1 MADKPTPGEFK
12 TSLMGFQKAQV
23 LAYIDELSAKALES
37 QKQQEQAAEALRKEL
52 ENAKADNDVLLEKTK
67 EVCDR
72 LTSEE
77 KRAGEAESRARA
89 ISEQLL
95 HMEET
100 ANGYKSRL
108 FTKEQETV
116 VLRADNARLTE
127 QLEQQHKQLEQALA
141 DLEAARA
148 EGEEKARHGR
158 EELERQRSAFEEEKQ
173 ADLCRMEQ
181 EKADAQRQMEQQR
194 EAAQRQMEQQREAAQ
209 RELELEKA
217 RFDQT
222 RRTQQESARQSAQQM
237 ADTVLLLRSQLEQVD
252 RQIAEAAERLQKAT
266 GAIYTALGET
276 EQNLV
281 TLGAQAD
288 SFPKPLP
295 EQPAPPKAQPRP
307 ERDKRPPRRPARRR
321 TVSESLLDLLERAL
335 KE

>member
-12 TSLMGFQKAQV
+12 TSLMGFRKAQV
-23 LAYIDELSAKALES
+23 LAYIDELSAKALET
-37 QKQQEQAAEALRKEL
+37 QKQQEQAAEALRREL
-52 ENAKADNDVLLEKTK
+52 ENAKADNGVLLEKTR
-67 EVCDR
+67 EVCDK

-77 KRAGEAESRARA
+77 KRAEEAESRARA
-89 ISEQLL
+89 ASEQLL

-100 ANGYKSRL
+100 ASGYKSRL

-127 QLEQQHKQLEQALA
+127 QLEQQHRQLEQALA

-148 EGEEKARHGR
+148 EGE
-158 EELERQRSAFEEEKQ
+158 
-173 ADLCRMEQ
+173 
-181 EKADAQRQMEQQR
+181 
-194 EAAQRQMEQQREAAQ
+194 
-209 RELELEKA
+209 EKA

-252 RQIAEAAERLQKAT
+252 RQIAEAAERLQRAT

-276 EQNLV
+276 EQNLAA
-281 TLGAQAD
+281 LGAQAD

-307 ERDKRPPRRPARRR
+307 GRDKRPPRRTARRR
-321 TVSESLLDLLERAL
+321 TVSESLLELLERAL

>member
-23 LAYIDELSAKALES
+23 LAYIDELSAKALET
-37 QKQQEQAAEALRKEL
+37 QRRHEETTAALRSDL
-52 ENAKADNDVLLEKTK
+52 DAAQADNELLLEKTK
-67 EVCDR
+67 EICDK
-72 LTSEE
+72 LTGEE

-89 ISEQLL
+89 VSEQLL

-116 VLRADNARLTE
+116 VLRADNARLAE
-127 QLEQQHKQLEQALA
+127 ELEQQHRLLKKAQEDLA
-141 DLEAARA
+141 AARA
-148 EGEEKARHGR
+148 EGEEKARLGR
-158 EELERQRSAFEEEKQ
+158 EELERQRSALEEEKQ
-173 ADLCRMEQ
+173 AGLRRMQEEQ
-181 EKADAQRQMEQQR
+181 AEAQRQMERQR
-194 EAAQRQMEQQREAAQ
+194 EAAEQQ
-209 RELELEKA
+209 LELEKA
-217 RFDQT
+217 RLDQN
-222 RRTQQESARQSAQQM
+222 RRTQQETARRSAQQM

-252 RQIAEAAERLQKAT
+252 RQIADAADRLQKAT

-281 TLGAQAD
+281 TLGAQAE
-288 SFPKPLP
+288 SFPKPLDNG
-295 EQPAPPKAQPRP
+295 PKPHPRP
-307 ERDKRPPRRPARRR
+307 EREKRLPRRPARRR

-335 KE
+335 RE

>member
-52 ENAKADNDVLLEKTK
+52 ENAKADNDVLLEKTR

-108 FTKEQETV
+108 FTKEQLWLCSPVSAVFHNLGQLLVAAALMKTWA
-116 VLRADNARLTE
+116 VLAYLPYLVIAGAASGLFTGLCAQFLIRRL
-127 QLEQQHKQLEQALA
+127 
-141 DLEAARA
+141 
-148 EGEEKARHGR
+148 
-158 EELERQRSAFEEEKQ
+158 
-173 ADLCRMEQ
+173 
-181 EKADAQRQMEQQR
+181 
-194 EAAQRQMEQQREAAQ
+194 
-209 RELELEKA
+209 
-217 RFDQT
+217 
-222 RRTQQESARQSAQQM
+222 
-237 ADTVLLLRSQLEQVD
+237 D
-252 RQIAEAAERLQKAT
+252 RIA
-266 GAIYTALGET
+266 
-276 EQNLV
+276 
-281 TLGAQAD
+281 
-288 SFPKPLP
+288 PK
-295 EQPAPPKAQPRP
+295 
-307 ERDKRPPRRPARRR
+307 
-321 TVSESLLDLLERAL
+321 T
-335 KE
+335 

>member
-67 EVCDR
+67 EVCDK

-77 KRAGEAESRARA
+77 KRAGEAENRARA
-89 ISEQLL
+89 AAEQLL

-148 EGEEKARHGR
+148 EGEEKARQGR

-181 EKADAQRQMEQQR
+181 EKAEAQRQMEQQR
-194 EAAQRQMEQQREAAQ
+194 EAAERQ
-209 RELELEKA
+209 LELEKA

-295 EQPAPPKAQPRP
+295 EKPDPAKPAPRP
-307 ERDKRPPRRPARRR
+307 QRDKRPPRRPARRR
-321 TVSESLLDLLERAL
+321 TVSEGLLDLLERAL

>member
-12 TSLMGFQKAQV
+12 TSLMGFRKAQV
-23 LAYIDELSAKALES
+23 LAYIDEMSAKALET
-37 QKQQEQAAEALRKEL
+37 QKQQEEAAEALRKEL
-52 ENAKADNDVLLEKTK
+52 ESAKADNDLLLEKTK
-67 EVCDR
+67 EVCDK

-89 ISEQLL
+89 VSEQLL

-127 QLEQQHKQLEQALA
+127 ELEQQHRQLEQARAEL
-141 DLEAARA
+141 DAARA
-148 EGEEKARHGR
+148 EAEEKARLGR
-158 EELERQRSAFEEEKQ
+158 EELERQRSAFEAEKQ
-173 ADLCRMEQ
+173 AGRQQMDQQRE
-181 EKADAQRQMEQQR
+181 AAQREMDQQR
-194 EAAQRQMEQQREAAQ
+194 EAAQRQ
-209 RELELEKA
+209 LELEKA
-217 RFDQT
+217 RLDQS
-222 RRTQQESARQSAQQM
+222 RRTQQETARASAQQM

-252 RQIAEAAERLQKAT
+252 RQIADAADRLQKAT

-281 TLGAQAD
+281 TLGAQAE

-295 EQPAPPKAQPRP
+295 EQPKARPRP

>member
-12 TSLMGFQKAQV
+12 TSLMGFRKAQV
-23 LAYIDELSAKALES
+23 LAYIDEMSAKALET
-37 QKQQEQAAEALRKEL
+37 QKQQEEAAEALRKEL
-52 ENAKADNDVLLEKTK
+52 ESAKADNDLLLEKTK
-67 EVCDR
+67 EVCDK

-77 KRAGEAESRARA
+77 KRAGEAERRARA
-89 ISEQLL
+89 VSEQLL

-127 QLEQQHKQLEQALA
+127 ELEQQHRQLEQARAEL
-141 DLEAARA
+141 DAARA
-148 EGEEKARHGR
+148 EAEEKARLGR
-158 EELERQRSAFEEEKQ
+158 EELERQRSAFEAEKQ
-173 ADLCRMEQ
+173 AD
-181 EKADAQRQMEQQR
+181 RQQMDQQR
-194 EAAQRQMEQQREAAQ
+194 EAAQRQ
-209 RELELEKA
+209 LELEKA
-217 RFDQT
+217 RLDQS
-222 RRTQQESARQSAQQM
+222 RRTQQETARASAQQM

-252 RQIAEAAERLQKAT
+252 RQIADAADRLQKAT

-281 TLGAQAD
+281 TLGAQAE

-295 EQPAPPKAQPRP
+295 EQPKARPRP

>member
-52 ENAKADNDVLLEKTK
+52 ENAKEDNGVLLEKTK
-67 EVCDR
+67 EVCDK
-72 LTSEE
+72 LASEE

-148 EGEEKARHGR
+148 EGEEKARQGR
-158 EELERQRSAFEEEKQ
+158 EELERQRSAFEEEKK

-181 EKADAQRQMEQQR
+181 EKAEAQRRMEQQR
-194 EAAQRQMEQQREAAQ
+194 EASQ
-209 RELELEKA
+209 RELDLEKA

-222 RRTQQESARQSAQQM
+222 CRTQQETARQSAQQM

-288 SFPKPLP
+288 SFPEPLP
-295 EQPAPPKAQPRP
+295 QQPAPPKAHPRP

>member
-12 TSLMGFQKAQV
+12 TSLMGFRKAQV
-23 LAYIDELSAKALES
+23 LAYIDEMSAKALET
-37 QKQQEQAAEALRKEL
+37 QKQQEEAAEALRKEL
-52 ENAKADNDVLLEKTK
+52 ESAKADNDLLLEKTK
-67 EVCDR
+67 EVCDK

-89 ISEQLL
+89 VSEQLL

-127 QLEQQHKQLEQALA
+127 ELEQQHRQLEQARAEL
-141 DLEAARA
+141 DAARA
-148 EGEEKARHGR
+148 EAEEKARLGR
-158 EELERQRSAFEEEKQ
+158 EELERQRSAFEAEKQ
-173 ADLCRMEQ
+173 AD
-181 EKADAQRQMEQQR
+181 RQQMDQQR
-194 EAAQRQMEQQREAAQ
+194 EAAQRQ
-209 RELELEKA
+209 LELEKA
-217 RFDQT
+217 RLDQS
-222 RRTQQESARQSAQQM
+222 RRTQQETARASAQQM

-252 RQIAEAAERLQKAT
+252 RQIADAADRLQKAT

-281 TLGAQAD
+281 TLGAQAE

-295 EQPAPPKAQPRP
+295 EQPKARPRP

>member
-37 QKQQEQAAEALRKEL
+37 QKQQEEAAEALRKEL

-127 QLEQQHKQLEQALA
+127 QLEQQH
-141 DLEAARA
+141 R
-148 EGEEKARHGR
+148 
-158 EELERQRSAFEEEKQ
+158 
-173 ADLCRMEQ
+173 
-181 EKADAQRQMEQQR
+181 
-194 EAAQRQMEQQREAAQ
+194 
-209 RELELEKA
+209 
-217 RFDQT
+217 
-222 RRTQQESARQSAQQM
+222 
-237 ADTVLLLRSQLEQVD
+237 QLEQVE
-252 RQIAEAAERLQKAT
+252 RQIAEAAERLQRAT
-266 GAIYTALGET
+266 GAI
-276 EQNLV
+276 
-281 TLGAQAD
+281 
-288 SFPKPLP
+288 
-295 EQPAPPKAQPRP
+295 
-307 ERDKRPPRRPARRR
+307 
-321 TVSESLLDLLERAL
+321 
-335 KE
+335 

>member
-67 EVCDR
+67 EVCDK

-77 KRAGEAESRARA
+77 KRASEAESRARA

-141 DLEAARA
+141 DLEAACA
-148 EGEEKARHGR
+148 EGEEKARQGR

-181 EKADAQRQMEQQR
+181 EKAD
-194 EAAQRQMEQQREAAQ
+194 AQRQMEQQREAAQ

-295 EQPAPPKAQPRP
+295 EPPAPPKAQPRP
-307 ERDKRPPRRPARRR
+307 ERDKRLPRRPARRR

>member
-37 QKQQEQAAEALRKEL
+37 QKQQEEAAEALRKEL

-127 QLEQQHKQLEQALA
+127 QLEQQHRQLEQALA

-148 EGEEKARHGR
+148 EGEEKARQGR
-158 EELERQRSAFEEEKQ
+158 EELERQRGAFEEEKQ
-173 ADLCRMEQ
+173 AGLRQMEE
-181 EKADAQRQMEQQR
+181 EKEAARLQMEQQR
-194 EAAQRQMEQQREAAQ
+194 QAAERQ
-209 RELELEKA
+209 LELEKA

-252 RQIAEAAERLQKAT
+252 RQIAEAAERLQRAT

-281 TLGAQAD
+281 TLGAQAE

-295 EQPAPPKAQPRP
+295 PQQEQPKAHPRP

-321 TVSESLLDLLERAL
+321 TVSEGLLDLLERAL

>member
-12 TSLMGFQKAQV
+12 TSLMGFRKAQV
-23 LAYIDELSAKALES
+23 LAYIDELSAQALAA
-37 QKQQEQAAEALRKEL
+37 QKQHEEETEALRKEL
-52 ENAKADNDVLLEKTK
+52 ESTKADNELLLQKTR

-89 ISEQLL
+89 VSEQLL

-100 ANGYKSRL
+100 AGGYKSRL

-116 VLRADNARLTE
+116 VLRSDNARLTE
-127 QLEQQHKQLEQALA
+127 ELEQQHKQLEQALA
-141 DLEAARA
+141 QLEAARA
-148 EGEEKARHGR
+148 AGEEKARQGR

-173 ADLCRMEQ
+173 ADLRRMEQ

-194 EAAQRQMEQQREAAQ
+194 EDTQRQ
-209 RELELEKA
+209 LDLEKA
-217 RFDQT
+217 RLDQA
-222 RRTQQESARQSAQQM
+222 RRAQQESARASAQQM

-252 RQIAEAAERLQKAT
+252 RQIADAADRLQKAT

-281 TLGAQAD
+281 TLGAQAE

-295 EQPAPPKAQPRP
+295 EQPKLHSRP

-321 TVSESLLDLLERAL
+321 TVSEGLLELLERAL

>member
-37 QKQQEQAAEALRKEL
+37 QKQQEEAAEALRKEL

-127 QLEQQHKQLEQALA
+127 QLEQQHRQLERALA

-148 EGEEKARHGR
+148 EGEEKARQGR
-158 EELERQRSAFEEEKQ
+158 EELERQRGAFEEEKQ
-173 ADLCRMEQ
+173 AGLRQMEE
-181 EKADAQRQMEQQR
+181 EKEAARLQMEQQR
-194 EAAQRQMEQQREAAQ
+194 QAAERQ
-209 RELELEKA
+209 LELEKA

-252 RQIAEAAERLQKAT
+252 RQIAEAAERLQRAT

-281 TLGAQAD
+281 TLGAQAE

-295 EQPAPPKAQPRP
+295 PQPEQPKAHLRP

>member
-1 MADKPTPGEFK
+1 MADKPAPGEFK

-23 LAYIDELSAKALES
+23 LAYIDELSAQALAA
-37 QKQQEQAAEALRKEL
+37 QKQHEEAAAALQKEL
-52 ENAKADNDVLLEKTK
+52 DAAKADNDLLLEKTK

-116 VLRADNARLTE
+116 VLRSDNARLTQE
-127 QLEQQHKQLEQALA
+127 LERQHQQLEQALA

-148 EGEEKARHGR
+148 EGEEKARQGQA
-158 EELERQRSAFEEEKQ
+158 ELERQRSAFEEEKQ
-173 ADLCRMEQ
+173 AGLRRAQEEQAQAQRRMEQ
-181 EKADAQRQMEQQR
+181 QQEEARRQID
-194 EAAQRQMEQQREAAQ
+194 
-209 RELELEKA
+209 LEKA

-222 RRTQQESARQSAQQM
+222 RRAQQESARASARQM

-252 RQIAEAAERLQKAT
+252 RQIADAAERLQKAT
-266 GAIYTALGET
+266 GAIYAALGET
-276 EQNLV
+276 EQNLEA
-281 TLGAQAD
+281 LGAQAE

-295 EQPAPPKAQPRP
+295 ARPGQPKDHPRP

-321 TVSESLLDLLERAL
+321 TVSEGLLDLLERAL

>member
-23 LAYIDELSAKALES
+23 LAYIDELSAKALET
-37 QKQQEQAAEALRKEL
+37 QKQQEQAAEALRREL
-52 ENAKADNDVLLEKTK
+52 ENAKADNGVLLEKTR
-67 EVCDR
+67 EVCDK

-77 KRAGEAESRARA
+77 KRAEEAESRARA
-89 ISEQLL
+89 VSEQLL

-100 ANGYKSRL
+100 ASGYKSRL

-127 QLEQQHKQLEQALA
+127 QLEQQHRQLEQALA

-148 EGEEKARHGR
+148 EGEEKARQGR
-158 EELERQRSAFEEEKQ
+158 QELERQRSAFEEEKQ
-173 ADLCRMEQ
+173 AGLRRMEQ

-194 EAAQRQMEQQREAAQ
+194 EAAR

-252 RQIAEAAERLQKAT
+252 RQIAEAAERLQRAT

-276 EQNLV
+276 EQNLAA
-281 TLGAQAD
+281 LGAQAD

-295 EQPAPPKAQPRP
+295 EQPAPSKAQPRP
-307 ERDKRPPRRPARRR
+307 GRDKRPPRRTARRR

>member
-23 LAYIDELSAKALES
+23 LAYIDELSAKALET
-37 QKQQEQAAEALRKEL
+37 QRQQEQAAEALRREL
-52 ENAKADNDVLLEKTK
+52 ENAKADNGVLLEKTR
-67 EVCDR
+67 EVCDK

-77 KRAGEAESRARA
+77 KRAEEAESRARA
-89 ISEQLL
+89 ASEQLL

-100 ANGYKSRL
+100 ASGYKSRL

-127 QLEQQHKQLEQALA
+127 QLEQQHRQLEQALA

-148 EGEEKARHGR
+148 EGEEKARQGR
-158 EELERQRSAFEEEKQ
+158 QELERQRSAFEEEKQ

-194 EAAQRQMEQQREAAQ
+194 EAAR

-252 RQIAEAAERLQKAT
+252 RQIAEAAERLQRAT

-276 EQNLV
+276 EQNLAA
-281 TLGAQAD
+281 LGAQAD

-295 EQPAPPKAQPRP
+295 EQPAPPKVQPRP
-307 ERDKRPPRRPARRR
+307 GRDKRPPRRPARRR
-321 TVSESLLDLLERAL
+321 TVSEGLLDLLERAL

>member
-37 QKQQEQAAEALRKEL
+37 QKQQEEAAEALRKEL

-77 KRAGEAESRARA
+77 KRAGEAENRARA
-89 ISEQLL
+89 AAEQLL

-127 QLEQQHKQLEQALA
+127 QLEQQHRQLEQALA

-148 EGEEKARHGR
+148 EGEEKARQGR

-181 EKADAQRQMEQQR
+181 EKEEAQRQMEQQR
-194 EAAQRQMEQQREAAQ
+194 EAAERQ
-209 RELELEKA
+209 LELEKA

-222 RRTQQESARQSAQQM
+222 CRAQQESARQSAQQM

-281 TLGAQAD
+281 TLGAQAE
-288 SFPKPLP
+288 SFPEPLP
-295 EQPAPPKAQPRP
+295 EQPAPPKPGPRP
-307 ERDKRPPRRPARRR
+307 QRDKRPPRRPARRR
-321 TVSESLLDLLERAL
+321 TLSEGLLDLLERTL